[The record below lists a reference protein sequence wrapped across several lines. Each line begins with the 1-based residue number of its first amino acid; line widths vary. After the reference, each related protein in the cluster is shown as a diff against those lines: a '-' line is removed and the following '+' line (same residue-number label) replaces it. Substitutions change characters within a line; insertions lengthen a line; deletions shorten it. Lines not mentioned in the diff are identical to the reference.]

1 MKRLRLQLII
11 VLLALVAI
19 AALLLSQQPALQAV
33 DVAPEPVEG
42 GVYVEALVGQAGRYN
57 PLLDIYNP
65 VDRDVNRL
73 IFSGI
78 IRFDQRGIA
87 QPDLAESWGIS
98 RDGTVYNFALR
109 PQAVWHD
116 GEPVVSADILFTVEL
131 MRDERFPMPANVREI
146 WNSVQVRELDEKTIQ
161 FRLPEPYAPFL
172 DLLTFGILPAHLFGE
187 MTPEE
192 IIDTPLNLAPV
203 GSGPFRFDSLII
215 NDDLVEGMVLTAF
228 EDYYLPRA
236 FLDEIVLRYYPDYE
250 AALEAYRNGDVLGIS
265 NVPQEILRQALSEP
279 GLGLYSGRL
288 PELALILFNLDN
300 EDVPFL
306 QEIDVRRSLYL
317 ALNRQYLIDSLLDG
331 QAIVA
336 TGPIYPNTWA
346 YLDGQAVVPF
356 SPEQAVNTLRNAGYT
371 IPAEGGSVREKEGV
385 RLTLELVHP
394 DTAYHT
400 GLAEAIQGYWEA
412 IGVQV
417 TLVSASYDEL
427 VDTYLEPRDYQAALV
442 DFTTSNSPDPD
453 PYPFWHQAQT
463 PNGQN
468 YSNWNDRQASEYL
481 ETARVTVDP
490 GERERL
496 YRNFQV
502 RFGQELPSLPLF
514 YPVYTFAV
522 DTQIQGV
529 RTGPLFDMSD
539 RYAHITNWYLFVEQ
553 TGEDVD
559 TTSTPIE

>member
-33 DVAPEPVEG
+33 VEAPEPAEG
-42 GVYVEALVGQAGRYN
+42 GIYAEALIGQAGRYN
-57 PLLDIYNP
+57 PLLDVYNP
-65 VDRDVNRL
+65 VDKDVNQL
-73 IFSGI
+73 IFSGMI
-78 IRFDQRGIA
+78 KFDERGIA

-116 GEPVVSADILFTVEL
+116 GEPVNSDDIIFTVEL
-131 MRDERFPMPANVREI
+131 MRDENFPVPDNIRSIWESVEVRP
-146 WNSVQVRELDEKTIQ
+146 LDDKTIQ

-172 DLLTFGILPAHLFGE
+172 DQLTFGILPEHILGE

-192 IIDTPLNLAPV
+192 IIDSTFNLEPV
-203 GSGPFRFDSLII
+203 GSGPYQFDSLIVE
-215 NDDLVEGMVLTAF
+215 DDQVRGVMLTAF
-228 EDYYLPRA
+228 EDFYLPRA

-250 AALEAYRNGDVLGIS
+250 SALAAYQNGDVLGIS
-265 NVPQEILRQALSEP
+265 NIPQEILAPALSEP
-279 GLGLYSGRL
+279 ELGLYSGRL
-288 PELALILFNLDN
+288 PELALVVFNLDN
-300 EDVPFL
+300 EEVPFL

-317 ALNRQYLIDSLLDG
+317 ALNRQYMIDSLLDG
-331 QAIVA
+331 QAILA

-346 YLDGQAVVPF
+346 YFDGQAVVPF
-356 SPEQAVNTLRNAGYT
+356 SPEEAVNTLRNAGYT
-371 IPAEGGSVREKEGV
+371 IPTEGGSVREREGV
-385 RLTLELVHP
+385 RLELELVHP
-394 DTAYHT
+394 DSAYHT
-400 GLAEAIQGYWEA
+400 ALAESIQSYWEA

-417 TLVSASYDEL
+417 TLVPASYDEL
-427 VDTYLEPRDYQAALV
+427 VDEYLEPRDYQVALV

-468 YSNWNDRQASEYL
+468 YSNWDDRQASEYL
-481 ETARVTVDP
+481 EAARVTVDL

-522 DTQIQGV
+522 DTQVQGI

-553 TGEDVD
+553 EGDIPETTATPGE
-559 TTSTPIE
+559 